1 MRSEDTGTHYVG
13 ANNDLSLFY
22 HFMLLLLILAAWIL
36 NAFEC
41 LPEIA
46 SSCCQAGTQLQT
58 CIWKYPAWCLQLT
71 SQPPFKFQSALLFV
85 CEFLGWM
92 KLAILKNWLKLLVSR
107 SLKTSKSIF
116 FFFKYIKIF
125 VRLTMSAVW
134 EIAKPTGGVVGTGE
148 LGGLELVLALD
159 QLLCDFRKFLNLS
172 VSFFLFFFSHLWN
185 KKVWLDEGSLE
196 GTSTPDT
203 I

>member
-1 MRSEDTGTHYVG
+1 MRSEDTGAHYVG

-107 SLKTSKSIF
+107 SLKTSKSIY
-116 FFFKYIKIF
+116 FFKIHQNF
-125 VRLTMSAVW
+125 CLTLKESPGLRRSGQPLSGAMHLDM
-134 EIAKPTGGVVGTGE
+134 G
-148 LGGLELVLALD
+148 GGLGLGIMEGCKLPFLHLKMGMTVVFFHSLLVMIHH
-159 QLLCDFRKFLNLS
+159 KM
-172 VSFFLFFFSHLWN
+172 
-185 KKVWLDEGSLE
+185 
-196 GTSTPDT
+196 
-203 I
+203 

>member
-41 LPEIA
+41 LAEIA
-46 SSCCQAGTQLQT
+46 SFCCQAGTQLQT

-116 FFFKYIKIF
+116 FFFFKYTKIF
-125 VRLTMSAVW
+125 VKLTMSAVW
-134 EIAKPTGGVVGTGE
+134 ETAKHAGGVVGNSE
-148 LGGLELVLALD
+148 LGGLGLVLALD
-159 QLLCDFRKFLNLS
+159 QLLCDLLKCLNLS
-172 VSFFLFFFSHLWN
+172 VFVFVFFFFSHM
-185 KKVWLDEGSLE
+185 
-196 GTSTPDT
+196 
-203 I
+203 